1 MTILSRILQ
10 RLPIITHVLLTA
22 TAILGPSYTPRL
34 LAVIFFLTN
43 VGFVTSQVR
52 MAYGML
58 R

>member
-1 MTILSRILQ
+1 MTTLSGILQ
-10 RLPIITHVLLTA
+10 RLPIITHVLLTT
-22 TAILGPSYTPRL
+22 TAVLGASFTPRL
-34 LAVIFFLTN
+34 LAVIFFFTN